1 MPRLAADQW
10 AEIKQRREAGES
22 FGSLAKAFDIDHS
35 AIVRRAKKEGW
46 GDGIDV
52 GAAVRR
58 KVTEK
63 VTGFIPGCDFT
74 DKAQA
79 INHAAEKGAEVIARH
94 QQDWEAH
101 RAFFGSVAD
110 DFDAARHAKMN
121 AEALRIM
128 QDGERKAYNL
138 EPQMGD
144 LTRLDE
150 EQLLA
155 LAKGKVPS

>member
-1 MPRLAADQW
+1 MA
-10 AEIKQRREAGES
+10 
-22 FGSLAKAFDIDHS
+22 
-35 AIVRRAKKEGW
+35 
-46 GDGIDV
+46 
-52 GAAVRR
+52 
-58 KVTEK
+58 
-63 VTGFIPGCDFT
+63 